1 MNDSDL
7 WSSFRS
13 GDETAFSMLYKS
25 HIEILYRYGHKL
37 TADTQLVED
46 SIQDMFIELW
56 NSRKRLSDTDS
67 IKYYLFRI
75 LRRKITQHPLNR
87 NVAGAGVEAEK
98 VDALEHRFFS
108 VSAESELID
117 IESELGRSRML
128 GRALTQLPARQQE
141 VVNLRYYHEFNHQQ
155 IADIMNIS
163 LQSVH
168 NTLQKSMKG
177 LRSLLSGYSEII
189 LSAFIF
195 LLFR

>member
-87 NVAGAGVEAEK
+87 NVAGAGVEADK

-108 VSAESELID
+108 VSAESELINT
-117 IESELGRSRML
+117 ESELGRSRML

-177 LRSLLSGYSEII
+177 LRELLSGYSEII
-189 LSAFIF
+189 LTALIF
-195 LLFR
+195 LIFR

>member
-25 HIEILYRYGHKL
+25 YIEILYRYGHKL

-98 VDALEHRFFS
+98 VDAFERRFFS

-117 IESELGRSRML
+117 TESELGRSRML

-177 LRSLLSGYSEII
+177 LRELLSGYSEII
-189 LSAFIF
+189 LTALIF
-195 LLFR
+195 LIFR

>member
-37 TADTQLVED
+37 TTDTQLVED

-117 IESELGRSRML
+117 YESEQGRSRML
-128 GRALTQLPARQQE
+128 GRALTQLPPRQQE
-141 VVNLRYYHEFNHQQ
+141 VVNLRYYNEFNHQQ

-177 LRSLLSGYSEII
+177 LRTLLSGYSEII
-189 LSAFIF
+189 LSALIF
-195 LLFR
+195 LFLN

>member
-7 WSSFRS
+7 WRSFRS

-25 HIEILYRYGHKL
+25 QIEMLYRYGHKL

-46 SIQDMFIELW
+46 SIQDMFVELW

-75 LRRKITQHPLNR
+75 LRRKITQNPLNR
-87 NVAGAGVEAEK
+87 TSAIA
-98 VDALEHRFFS
+98 ALPSSPIDILDHRFFS
-108 VSAESELID
+108 LSAESEFID
-117 IESELGRSRML
+117 TESRLSRADL
-128 GRALTQLPARQQE
+128 LRKALEKLPARQQE

-155 IADIMNIS
+155 IADIMSIS

-177 LRSLLSGYSEII
+177 LRELLSGYSGII
-189 LSAFIF
+189 LTVLF
-195 LLFR
+195 LLFLR